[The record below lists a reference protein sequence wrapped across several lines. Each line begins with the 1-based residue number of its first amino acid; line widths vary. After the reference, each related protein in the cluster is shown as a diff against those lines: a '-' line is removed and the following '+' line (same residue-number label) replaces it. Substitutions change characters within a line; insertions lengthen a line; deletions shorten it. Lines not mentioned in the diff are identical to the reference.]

1 MENQKLP
8 NATTVLIL
16 GLLSIM
22 TCWLLVGLI
31 FAVVAIYISKNDLL
45 LYNENPKRYV
55 NYQTLLIGRVVTG
68 IGIFINIFYL
78 LIVIYFYTIIGF
90 ENLDSFNK
98 NIEAKKEY
106 LEQHR

>member
-16 GLLSIM
+16 ALLSIM

-31 FAVVAIYISKNDLL
+31 FAVAAIYISKGDLK
-45 LYNENPKRYV
+45 LYHENPKRYD
-55 NYQTLLIGRVVTG
+55 NYQTLLIGRVLTG

-78 LIVIYFYTIIGF
+78 VFVIYVYTVIGF

-106 LEQHR
+106 IEEHR